1 MDLELLSVQMI
12 ILLILMAV
20 GYICGKTGLITSD
33 SQIKLSNLILRVG
46 IPSMI
51 IVSVSEDFKLTV
63 SDILCYLIGFFL
75 FNISLGI
82 VSLLIVK
89 ITRIKNDF
97 EIYQFMYMFSNVG
110 FMGLPVIQATL
121 GEKSTLLAALFLL
134 PSNLVL
140 FTYGEYLMAE
150 KQTFSL
156 KKFLTPPVLASFI
169 AILICIFKL
178 KLPFVLMQSLS
189 YLGNITTPLA
199 MLIIGSSFSSMSSFK
214 VSSVLQMIRFIIIK
228 LLVLPVLYWYILGFL
243 NISRDL
249 QILLVLL
256 TAMPVASNV
265 VIYANI
271 YRKNVGLAT
280 QASVLTSIICV
291 ITIPIVFAVIN
302 IL

>member
-1 MDLELLSVQMI
+1 
-12 ILLILMAV
+12 
-20 GYICGKTGLITSD
+20 
-33 SQIKLSNLILRVG
+33 
-46 IPSMI
+46 
-51 IVSVSEDFKLTV
+51 
-63 SDILCYLIGFFL
+63 
-75 FNISLGI
+75 
-82 VSLLIVK
+82 
-89 ITRIKNDF
+89 
-97 EIYQFMYMFSNVG
+97 
-110 FMGLPVIQATL
+110 
-121 GEKSTLLAALFLL
+121 
-134 PSNLVL
+134 
-140 FTYGEYLMAE
+140 MAE

>member
-156 KKFLTPPVLASFI
+156 
-169 AILICIFKL
+169 
-178 KLPFVLMQSLS
+178 
-189 YLGNITTPLA
+189 
-199 MLIIGSSFSSMSSFK
+199 
-214 VSSVLQMIRFIIIK
+214 
-228 LLVLPVLYWYILGFL
+228 
-243 NISRDL
+243 
-249 QILLVLL
+249 
-256 TAMPVASNV
+256 
-265 VIYANI
+265 
-271 YRKNVGLAT
+271 
-280 QASVLTSIICV
+280 
-291 ITIPIVFAVIN
+291 
-302 IL
+302 